1 MNDDKILKVDQKD
14 IELASQAAP
23 DDLKEE
29 QPVNIANE
37 ILDWVESFVF
47 AVFVIILIF
56 IFLFRIVTVDGS
68 SMNSTLEDKDRV
80 IISHLNY
87 KPENDDIVV
96 VNSSVLQKTLIK
108 RVIGVAGDTV
118 KIDYSKNK
126 VYVNDK
132 EISNEH
138 IDSTM
143 LDKGMFDPSYKV
155 SDGVYEYHVP
165 QDSIFVMGDNRNN
178 STDSRTIGFISNDDV
193 MGHVIFRLY
202 PFKKFGSVK

>member
-29 QPVNIANE
+29 QPVNIVNE

-118 KIDYSKNK
+118 RIDYSKNK

>member
-118 KIDYSKNK
+118 RIDYSKNK

-155 SDGVYEYHVP
+155 SDGTYEYHVP
-165 QDSIFVMGDNRNN
+165 QNSIFVMGDNRNN

>member
-1 MNDDKILKVDQKD
+1 
-14 IELASQAAP
+14 
-23 DDLKEE
+23 
-29 QPVNIANE
+29 
-37 ILDWVESFVF
+37 
-47 AVFVIILIF
+47 
-56 IFLFRIVTVDGS
+56 
-68 SMNSTLEDKDRV
+68 MNSTLEDKDRV

-108 RVIGVAGDTV
+108 RVIGIAGDTV
-118 KIDYSKNK
+118 RIDYSKNK

>member
-23 DDLKEE
+23 DDLKVE
-29 QPVNIANE
+29 QPVNIVNE

-118 KIDYSKNK
+118 RIDYSKNK

-165 QDSIFVMGDNRNN
+165 QNSIFVMGDNRNN

>member
-118 KIDYSKNK
+118 RIDYSKNK